1 MVPQTELRVSFQ
13 AFGLSSSNTI
23 FARRT
28 STQSGAVSV
37 LCCCTHLPIT
47 ICGVHLDPTPDLIA
61 ALLAAHSDAVAERLV
76 LCCGAQLP
84 IIICGVHLDPTPDLI
99 AAVLAV
105 HSDAVA
111 DLFCLSIKCDFDRD
125 HSHPIMMPI
134 RRGENVFCTESGL
147 TFGNPAHSVQLPG
160 SINFFLTSGKSKG
173 ARTITLGRGNGLIM
187 DGKQHY
193 PLRATVLEDHHDY
206 IPVLNSPAIKVG
218 IEFVGDIP
226 TMSESAE

>member
-47 ICGVHLDPTPDLIA
+47 ICGVHLDSTPDLIA

-76 LCCGAQLP
+76 LCCGTHLP

-99 AAVLAV
+99 AAVL
-105 HSDAVA
+105 
-111 DLFCLSIKCDFDRD
+111 R
-125 HSHPIMMPI
+125 
-134 RRGENVFCTESGL
+134 
-147 TFGNPAHSVQLPG
+147 
-160 SINFFLTSGKSKG
+160 
-173 ARTITLGRGNGLIM
+173 ARA
-187 DGKQHY
+187 QHY
-193 PLRATVLEDHHDY
+193 QVQIFFIIILSSNIEPSIPPAYYQATPNRQMV
-206 IPVLNSPAIKVG
+206 AR
-218 IEFVGDIP
+218 
-226 TMSESAE
+226 